1 MFLLGTSW
9 IWISRWV
16 RRWLTLR
23 LYPNKIVYREGT
35 PYLAESLTAANKAV
49 IFAVHLVVLGSAAT
63 AVIAGFIALV
73 NVVYR

>member
-23 LYPNKIVYREGT
+23 LYPNKIVYRDGT
-35 PYLAESLTAANKAV
+35 PYLSESLTASNKAV
-49 IFAVHLVVLGSAAT
+49 IFAVHIVVLGGAAT
-63 AVIAGFIALV
+63 GVLAGFIGLV
-73 NVVYR
+73 KLVYG